1 MSIVVGTAACNAGCP
16 FCVSKMTPA
25 NGVEGKPQ
33 SVRWDR
39 FQKAVLF
46 AERMNVTTVMLTGKG
61 EPTLFPN
68 DVSEYLMRLNYAFPF
83 IELQTNGLSLN
94 KSLLSLWRQWGL
106 TTVALSV
113 VHYLP
118 AVNQKVYYAH
128 RPGVAYPQ
136 LEPTIEMI
144 HAAGLSVRL
153 STVMIKGGI
162 ENAAELDAMINFC
175 RENKV
180 EQLSIRPV
188 TAAVNSQDPAVVE
201 WIKRNHVYPEQIDS
215 VAIHLR
221 SEGKLLLTLQH
232 GAEVFDVKG
241 QNVCL
246 TDCLTIPKG
255 EEIRQVIFFP
265 DGHLR
270 YDWQYEGA
278 ILM

>member
-1 MSIVVGTAACNAGCP
+1 
-16 FCVSKMTPA
+16 
-25 NGVEGKPQ
+25 
-33 SVRWDR
+33 
-39 FQKAVLF
+39 
-46 AERMNVTTVMLTGKG
+46 
-61 EPTLFPN
+61 
-68 DVSEYLMRLNYAFPF
+68 
-83 IELQTNGLSLN
+83 
-94 KSLLSLWRQWGL
+94 
-106 TTVALSV
+106 
-113 VHYLP
+113 
-118 AVNQKVYYAH
+118 
-128 RPGVAYPQ
+128 
-136 LEPTIEMI
+136 MI
-144 HAAGLSVRL
+144 HDAGLSVRL

-188 TAAVNSQDPAVVE
+188 TPAVNSLDPGVTE
-201 WIKRNHVYPEQIDS
+201 WIKRNHVYPEQVDS

-232 GAEVFDVKG
+232 GAEVFDVRG

-246 TDCLTIPKG
+246 TDCLTLPKD